1 MFMRSGRIGR
11 DGVTNLRP
19 IAAAMLCTLVAIAQ
33 HSADAAGGRMGLMRV
48 CGPMQCMRA
57 YCCDK
62 TTQHYISSECSVLR
76 LFRVISDTIV
86 ACDTSL
92 HLVVPHVTPSVEIK
106 SR

>member
-1 MFMRSGRIGR
+1 MRSGRIGR
-11 DGVTNLRP
+11 DGVTNVRP

-48 CGPMQCMRA
+48 CGPMQCMRT

-62 TTQHYISSECSVLR
+62 TTQHYISSECSLLR
-76 LFRVISDTIV
+76 VTSHTIV
-86 ACDTSL
+86 SCDISL
-92 HLVVPHVTPSVEIK
+92 YLVVPHLTLSVEIK